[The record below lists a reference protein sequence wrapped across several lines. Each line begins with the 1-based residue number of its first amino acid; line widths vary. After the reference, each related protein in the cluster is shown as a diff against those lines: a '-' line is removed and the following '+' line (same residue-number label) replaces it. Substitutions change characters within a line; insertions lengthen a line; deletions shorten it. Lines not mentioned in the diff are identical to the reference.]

1 MNLERAKLYQEQKTI
16 IYDIMMGF
24 NGGFGA
30 SQKDMDAVIHF
41 VSNCSLAQF
50 EKLRDIDYDIE
61 SRE

>member
-1 MNLERAKLYQEQKTI
+1 
-16 IYDIMMGF
+16 MGF

-30 SQKDMDAVIHF
+30 SHKDIDAVIHF